1 MKTKE
6 IFESKISK
14 ILKNLTL
21 SSHNDILAKKDVL
34 FLVSCM
40 HRASFLHSAAT
51 ISYQMISNDWC
62 SQKKEH
68 VFLFYNELITFFFFF
83 FCMMKTFLHQ
93 KDATAKINRLK
104 YFQSDHITSC
114 TAESTLKE

>member
-34 FLVSCM
+34 FLVPCM

-83 FCMMKTFLHQ
+83 CIMKKILHQ

>member
-21 SSHNDILAKKDVL
+21 SSRNDIIAKKDVL

-40 HRASFLHSAAT
+40 HRASFLYSAAAAT

-68 VFLFYNELITFFFFF
+68 VFLFHNELITFFLFFF
-83 FCMMKTFLHQ
+83 FLHDENIFISKGCHS
-93 KDATAKINRLK
+93 KDQQT
-104 YFQSDHITSC
+104 
-114 TAESTLKE
+114 

>member
-68 VFLFYNELITFFFFF
+68 VFF